1 MYPCVPR
8 RCPGPSFCFPFLLS
22 YFVGGSGVGAVG
34 GSGVGAVG
42 GSGVGAVGGSGVGAV
57 GGSGVGAVGGSG
69 VGAVGGSGVGA
80 VGGSG
85 VGAVG
90 GGGWRQ
96 HASRSPESKPWRSKS
111 ASLSRAEVSSVERDS
126 SLRILRILLA
136 TSWRED
142 ITVWAGC
149 VRRSVGGESS
159 ESDPEPE
166 LEVPEDSE
174 LFDSCLVFSKAS
186 PALAL
191 SSSTVGFGGSST
203 FKREQSDSRLSLD
216 RV

>member
-1 MYPCVPR
+1 MEKFRWQNPYSSGSHVPVR
-8 RCPGPSFCFPFLLS
+8 SAQMSGSFILLS
-22 YFVGGSGVGAVG
+22 ISALILRCGSGVGAVG
-34 GSGVGAVG
+34 GSKLDV
-42 GSGVGAVGGSGVGAV
+42 SC
-57 GGSGVGAVGGSG
+57 
-69 VGAVGGSGVGA
+69 
-80 VGGSG
+80 
-85 VGAVG
+85 
-90 GGGWRQ
+90 GGWRQ

-142 ITVWAGC
+142 VTVWAGC

-159 ESDPEPE
+159 VSDPESE

-191 SSSTVGFGGSST
+191 SSSTVGFGGS
-203 FKREQSDSRLSLD
+203 
-216 RV
+216 